1 MKNHAKEKI
10 RLGIVFFI
18 LGTLA
23 MPWIV
28 TFTDVMISG
37 TVTSITLSDFSYF
50 EAVQKILYKEPCGLL
65 FLLSECILLMTVIM
79 CVIKMDTELRSDMY
93 QVTDRISIPIPS
105 GEYQHGSAWFLSKK
119 EYVRA
124 FGAHE
129 IDPNNRTIRLL
140 DVYKRQALK
149 GTGMKTVIRT
159 KIVSSLKMKEK
170 LCLWP
175 MDIAMKLL
183 IL

>member
-93 QVTDRISIPIPS
+93 QVTDRISVS
-105 GEYQHGSAWFLSKK
+105 YTH
-119 EYVRA
+119 
-124 FGAHE
+124 
-129 IDPNNRTIRLL
+129 L
-140 DVYKRQALK
+140 DVYKRQ
-149 GTGMKTVIRT
+149 G
-159 KIVSSLKMKEK
+159 
-170 LCLWP
+170 
-175 MDIAMKLL
+175 
-183 IL
+183 